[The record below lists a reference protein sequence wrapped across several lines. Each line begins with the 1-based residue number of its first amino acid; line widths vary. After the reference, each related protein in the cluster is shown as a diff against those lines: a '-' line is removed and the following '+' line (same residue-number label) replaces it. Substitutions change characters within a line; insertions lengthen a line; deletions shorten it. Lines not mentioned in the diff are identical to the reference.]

1 MQEII
6 RNSKMSSIYNGNEEI
21 ISGGN
26 TRKVGLVLLLLLITL
41 LSLAKNLR
49 GPYNFGAPSSTT
61 SSSSSGSSYTP
72 LLTSTYNNSSYQSTS
87 SYEYGRS
94 NNSQRHSGSSMSKDY
109 LPIYLIQSTANN
121 NQTYAQITWGKLA
134 KRWNRTAQ
142 YEDIFQLATPI
153 SSLPFS
159 NSTSSLTTQ
168 EQKQQR
174 RIVVMIHC
182 GPKTG

>member
-1 MQEII
+1 M
-6 RNSKMSSIYNGNEEI
+6 
-21 ISGGN
+21 
-26 TRKVGLVLLLLLITL
+26 VHHLPPLLPHRDHLTHH
-41 LSLAKNLR
+41 
-49 GPYNFGAPSSTT
+49 
-61 SSSSSGSSYTP
+61 
-72 LLTSTYNNSSYQSTS
+72 LTSTYNNSSYQSTS

-94 NNSQRHSGSSMSKDY
+94 SNSQTHSGSSVSKDD

-142 YEDIFQLATPI
+142 YEDMFQLATST

-168 EQKQQR
+168 EEQQR

-182 GPKTG
+182 GPKTGSTTLRHACNIHLEHTCALNVTRQDILQ